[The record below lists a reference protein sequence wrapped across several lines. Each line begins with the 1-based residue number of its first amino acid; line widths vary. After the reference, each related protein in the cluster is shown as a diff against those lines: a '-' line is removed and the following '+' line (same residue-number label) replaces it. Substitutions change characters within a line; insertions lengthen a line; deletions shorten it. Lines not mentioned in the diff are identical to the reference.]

1 MPSQK
6 RKFGNLGER
15 IAEKHLTKRGYTIVD
30 RNYQK
35 PWGEI
40 DIVAKKNGVITF
52 IEVKTRDL
60 KHVENYLAEYS
71 INRFKI
77 RKLQKICETYLVE
90 KRYSYNQKWQI
101 DVIAIS
107 INKEILKARLKH
119 YKNAVWEKIY

>member
-15 IAEKHLTKRGYTIVD
+15 IAEKHLVKNGYTIID

-40 DIVAKKNGVITF
+40 DIVAKKNQVVTF
-52 IEVKTRDL
+52 VEVKTRDA
-60 KHVENYLAEYS
+60 KYVEHYLAEYS

-77 RKLQKICETYLVE
+77 KKLQKICETYLLE
-90 KRYSYNQKWQI
+90 KQYPYNQKWQI
-101 DVIAIS
+101 DVIAIA
-107 INKEILKARLKH
+107 INKELWRARLKH
-119 YKNAVWEKIY
+119 YKNAVWEKKY